1 MTNPLLDFSALPLFD
16 RITPADVEPAITQL
30 LEKAD
35 VALAQVTQDDFPAD
49 WVHISK
55 VLDTATEQLGR
66 AWGAVSHLQSVADTP
81 ELRAAYNAQLPK
93 VTEFWTRLGANEA
106 LYAKYK
112 AIRPESLNPEQNH
125 ARTLALRNFV
135 LSGAE
140 LTGAAKERFA
150 AIQERQ
156 AEISQLFSEH
166 VLDAT
171 DAWSMFITDAD
182 TAGIPDDV
190 LQTAQTLA
198 QAEGKSGYK
207 LTLKM
212 PCYLPVMQYAHSSS
226 VREHM
231 YRAYATRASEL
242 SEQAQFDN
250 SALLVEILQLRE
262 EEAQLL
268 GYDNHAQVSLASKM
282 AESPDHVVGFLR
294 DLAARAKP
302 YAVNDLAEMRQF
314 AAEHLHLPDP
324 QAWDW
329 TFVGEK
335 LKQARY
341 AFSDLEV
348 KAYFTAPKV
357 LQGLFKIVETLF
369 EVAIRQDQAPVW
381 HPGVSF
387 YRIERQGQLVGQ
399 FYLDPGA
406 RQGKRGGAWMDD
418 VRARWLRPD
427 NGQLQT
433 PVAHLV

>member
-1 MTNPLLDFSALPLFD
+1 MTNPLLDFSSLPLFD

-35 VALAQVTQDDFPAD
+35 VALAQVTQDNFPAD

-112 AIRPESLNPEQNH
+112 AIRPDSLNPEQNH

-140 LTGAAKERFA
+140 LTGTAKERFA

-171 DAWSMFITDAD
+171 DAWSMFITDAQ

-226 VREHM
+226 VRENM
-231 YRAYATRASEL
+231 YRGYATRASEL

-282 AESPDHVVGFLR
+282 AESPEHVVGFLR
-294 DLAARAKP
+294 DLAARVQP
-302 YAVNDLAEMRQF
+302 N
-314 AAEHLHLPDP
+314 AA
-324 QAWDW
+324 
-329 TFVGEK
+329 F
-335 LKQARY
+335 
-341 AFSDLEV
+341 
-348 KAYFTAPKV
+348 
-357 LQGLFKIVETLF
+357 LQSHICRRLC
-369 EVAIRQDQAPVW
+369 
-381 HPGVSF
+381 
-387 YRIERQGQLVGQ
+387 
-399 FYLDPGA
+399 
-406 RQGKRGGAWMDD
+406 
-418 VRARWLRPD
+418 RWLL
-427 NGQLQT
+427 QLQMGRGIECGC
-433 PVAHLV
+433 LCGI